1 LLRNASHAGL
11 AEWAGRNVADQGS
24 DRRARIA
31 AQRAS
36 AQRAQTR
43 NRILIAGGAIIAV
56 VGIVLGFVLAGG
68 HSTTGGSGSSPSAA
82 PTSQA
87 LASLITTTTSV
98 PTATLDKIG
107 AGATTSPPKTISGTP
122 LTSGGKPE
130 VLYIG
135 AEYCPYC
142 AAERWAMVVALSRF
156 GTFGG
161 LALTHSAAVN
171 GAGQAE
177 VFPNTATWTFAHATL
192 ASKYLTFTPV
202 ETYTNVPDP
211 ATGFYTPLQT
221 LTAEQ
226 QALLTKYD
234 SANGGAIPFIDYGN
248 RYLTVG
254 ASYDPG
260 VLAGLTWNQIAA
272 DLHNAGSPVAAG
284 ALGTANYITAAIC
297 GLTNDQPAS
306 ACTPVVKSLQA
317 KI

>member
-1 LLRNASHAGL
+1 
-11 AEWAGRNVADQGS
+11 VADRGS

-36 AQRAQTR
+36 AQRTQTR
-43 NRILIAGGAIIAV
+43 NRILIAGGAIIVV

-68 HSTTGGSGSSPSAA
+68 NSTTGGSGGSSSGSAT
-82 PTSQA
+82 PTGQA
-87 LASLITTTTSV
+87 LANLVTTTTSV

-107 AGATTSPPKTISGTP
+107 GGTTTSPPKTISGAA

-156 GTFGG
+156 GTLSG
-161 LALTHSAAVN
+161 LGLTHSAAAN

-177 VFPNTATWTFAHATL
+177 PYPNTATWTFAHASYT
-192 ASKYLTFTPV
+192 STYLTFTPV

-221 LTAEQ
+221 LTAQQ

-234 SANGGAIPFIDYGN
+234 SANGGAIPFISYGN
-248 RYLTVG
+248 KYLTVG
-254 ASYDPG
+254 ASYNPG

-272 DLHNAGSPVAAG
+272 DLHNPGSPVAAG
-284 ALGTANYITAAIC
+284 VLGTANYMTAAIC
-297 GLTNDQPAS
+297 GLTDNQPAS

>member
-1 LLRNASHAGL
+1 MAK
-11 AEWAGRNVADQGS
+11 EGS
-24 DRRARIA
+24 DRRARVA

-36 AQRAQTR
+36 AQRARTR
-43 NRILIAGGAIIAV
+43 NRVLIAGGAIVAV
-56 VGIVLGFVLAGG
+56 VGIVLGFILTGSNSTSGGGIPAPPAG
-68 HSTTGGSGSSPSAA
+68 
-82 PTSQA
+82 QA

-98 PTATLDKIG
+98 PAATLERVG
-107 AGATTSPPKTISGTP
+107 AGQVSSPPKTISGTP

-130 VLYIG
+130 MLYIG

-142 AAERWAMVVALSRF
+142 AAERWPMVVALSRF
-156 GTFGG
+156 GTFSG
-161 LALTHSAAVN
+161 LALTHSAARN

-177 VFPNTATWTFAHATL
+177 VYPNTATWTFAHATY

-202 ETYTNVPDP
+202 ETYTNVPDQ

-221 LTAEQ
+221 PTAQQ
-226 QALLTKYD
+226 QALLAKYD
-234 SANGGAIPFIDYGN
+234 AAYNGAIPFITYGN

-272 DLHNAGSPVAAG
+272 DLHDPATPVAAG
-284 ALGTANYITAAIC
+284 VLGTANYMTAAIC

-306 ACTPVVKSLQA
+306 ACTPAVKALRG